1 LEDSLIDHAEQRRLI
16 PALQRALSSSG
27 NDVALIETH
36 ISYVL
41 LTGTFAY
48 KIKKAVDF
56 GFLDFTTL
64 ARRRFYCGEELRLNR
79 RLAPDIYLSVAT
91 ITGLVDAPEIDGQG
105 TVLEYAVKMRQF
117 DQEGLLSRAITR
129 AALAEADIDALAA
142 EVASFHLSA
151 AVATSDTP
159 FGRSEDIRQQA
170 LANFDPMIAVIEEPR
185 DRSDLDVLLDWTKRS
200 HLDLDRQFAARRQ
213 NGFVR
218 ECHGDLHLGNIALVN
233 GRMTLFDRIE
243 FNDSM
248 RWTDVMS
255 DVAFLVMDLRD
266 RGRPDL
272 AARFLTGYLEITG
285 DYDGLRVLRFYVV
298 YRALVRAKVACLRLA
313 QENVDRDRTQSLA
326 EYHTYANLARCEIG
340 AHSVSLAITHGPSG
354 SGKTTRS
361 QTWLEAAGAVRVR
374 SDVERKRLHGLHASD
389 RGGSGIDGGLY
400 DAAATDRTYA
410 RLAELARTIVS
421 AGYGAVVDATFLR
434 KRHRDLLRRVASDV
448 GVQFAIL
455 DCSAPAAVL
464 RERIAKRI
472 DAGSDASDATVA
484 VLERQLSTEDPLTEE
499 ERRMAT
505 PDTTPPQA

>member
-1 LEDSLIDHAEQRRLI
+1 LEASLTDGVGQRQLI
-16 PALQRALSSSG
+16 LALQRALSSTG
-27 NDVALIETH
+27 NETELIETH

-48 KIKKAVDF
+48 KIKKAVEF
-56 GFLDFTTL
+56 EFLDFTTL

-79 RLAPDIYLSVAT
+79 RLAPDVYLSVAA
-91 ITGLVDAPEIDGQG
+91 ITGDVDAPAIDDDGP
-105 TVLEYAVKMRQF
+105 VLEYAVKMRQF

-129 AALAEADIDALAA
+129 AALTAGDIDALAA
-142 EVASFHLSA
+142 EVASFHGQTD
-151 AVATSDTP
+151 VATGDAP

-170 LANFDPMIAVIEEPR
+170 LANFEPMAALIEEPR
-185 DRSDLDVLLDWTKRS
+185 DRSHLQELLEWTTRS
-200 HLDLDRQFAARRQ
+200 HVTLDRQFAARRQ

-218 ECHGDLHLGNIALVN
+218 ECHGDLHLGNIALIN

-272 AARFLTGYLEITG
+272 AARFLTGYLESTG
-285 DYDGLRVLRFYVV
+285 DYEGLAVLRFYVV

-313 QENVDRDRTQSLA
+313 QEKAGAERAQSLA
-326 EYHTYANLARCEIG
+326 EYQTYANLAQREIG
-340 AHSVSLAITHGPSG
+340 AHSVSVAITHGPSG

-361 QTWLEAAGAVRVR
+361 QAWLEATGAVRVR

-389 RGGSGIDGGLY
+389 RAGSVVDEGLY
-400 DAAATDRTYA
+400 AAAATDHTYA
-410 RLAELARTIVS
+410 RLAELTRTIVS
-421 AGYGAVVDATFLR
+421 AAYPAIVDATFLR
-434 KRHRDLLRRVASDV
+434 KRHRDLLRQVASDL
-448 GVQFAIL
+448 GVPFAIL

-472 DAGSDASDATVA
+472 DSGNDASDATRA
-484 VLERQLSTEDPLTEE
+484 VLDRQLSTEEPLTQE
-499 ERRMAT
+499 ERRLTISDA
-505 PDTTPPQA
+505 TPPQA